1 MLLPLVVFLLSAVLP
16 VFFGRLRAAP
26 FWVSVQALALAWALS
41 ARHPEVTM
49 HSLIGVIEVLL
60 VRGVLAPWLLRRVI
74 ERRGEADLD
83 LMPSNL
89 FAWASAVAL
98 IVLAFEFGGAA
109 VSETGTFTM
118 GVVGATVA
126 IAFLVLSTNE
136 SPPAQWVALL
146 FMENALAL
154 FESLLPDPWALPVHG
169 SLSLVYLLTLGV
181 GAFLLTPDVGRR
193 ISEPE
198 PAVVDEAGAVEP
210 REAL

>member
-1 MLLPLVVFLLSAVLP
+1 
-16 VFFGRLRAAP
+16 
-26 FWVSVQALALAWALS
+26 
-41 ARHPEVTM
+41 M

-60 VRGVLAPWLLRRVI
+60 VRGALAPWLLRRVI
-74 ERRGEADLD
+74 ERRGEAELD

-146 FMENALAL
+146 YMENALAL

-181 GAFLLTPDVGRR
+181 GAFLLTPNPGRG
-193 ISEPE
+193 SPEPE
-198 PAVVDEAGAVEP
+198 PAVVDAAGAVEP

>member
-16 VFFGRLRAAP
+16 VFFGRLRSAP

-154 FESLLPDPWALPVHG
+154 FETLMPEHWPLTVHLGMSTVYILTASVGCWLVCGG
-169 SLSLVYLLTLGV
+169 STG
-181 GAFLLTPDVGRR
+181 GAEARNSGEETP
-193 ISEPE
+193 
-198 PAVVDEAGAVEP
+198 
-210 REAL
+210 

>member
-1 MLLPLVVFLLSAVLP
+1 
-16 VFFGRLRAAP
+16 
-26 FWVSVQALALAWALS
+26 
-41 ARHPEVTM
+41 M

-154 FESLLPDPWALPVHG
+154 FETLMPEHWPLTVHLGMSTVYILTASVGCWLVCGG
-169 SLSLVYLLTLGV
+169 STG
-181 GAFLLTPDVGRR
+181 GAEARNSGEETP
-193 ISEPE
+193 
-198 PAVVDEAGAVEP
+198 
-210 REAL
+210 